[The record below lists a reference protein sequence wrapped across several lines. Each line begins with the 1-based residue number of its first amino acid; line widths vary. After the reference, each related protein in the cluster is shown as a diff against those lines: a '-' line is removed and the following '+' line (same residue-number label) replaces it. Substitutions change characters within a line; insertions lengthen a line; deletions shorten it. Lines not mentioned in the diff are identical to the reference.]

1 VNRLL
6 VQRVTRT
13 NPDCP
18 SLGRGVQESDS
29 GPALRDSE
37 GPQGAHLAHRGPAP
51 SHRGAGL
58 AACTCMAA
66 SLALI
71 GISAT
76 VFVSTNIDDIFLL
89 AAFFADPHLR
99 ARAIVA
105 GQFLGIGVLVL
116 GSALASVATLA
127 IPEGYT
133 ALLGVV
139 PLILGVRKLS
149 ALRGASGESASE
161 EGQAKASEQRME
173 RRTHSQ
179 VLAVAGV
186 TIANGG
192 DNLGVYIPLF
202 ASEPRAIPWHVVVFA
217 VMTALWCLAGHALVK
232 NRLLGD
238 PIRRYGHLVLPFVL
252 IGLGLYILAGA
263 RVLLM

>member
-1 VNRLL
+1 
-6 VQRVTRT
+6 
-13 NPDCP
+13 
-18 SLGRGVQESDS
+18 
-29 GPALRDSE
+29 
-37 GPQGAHLAHRGPAP
+37 
-51 SHRGAGL
+51 
-58 AACTCMAA
+58 MAA
-66 SLALI
+66 SLALL

-116 GSALASVATLA
+116 GSTLASVAALA

-139 PLILGVRKLS
+139 PLLLGVSKLR
-149 ALRGASGESASE
+149 ALIRARGAGAPE
-161 EGQAKASEQRME
+161 EEQAKAAEQQVE
-173 RRTHSQ
+173 RRLHSQ

-186 TIANGG
+186 TVANGG

-202 ASEPRAIPWHVVVFA
+202 ASEPQAIPGHVGVFA

-238 PIRRYGHLVLPFVL
+238 HIRRYGHLALPFVL

-263 RVLLM
+263 RVLLE

>member
-1 VNRLL
+1 M
-6 VQRVTRT
+6 T
-13 NPDCP
+13 
-18 SLGRGVQESDS
+18 
-29 GPALRDSE
+29 
-37 GPQGAHLAHRGPAP
+37 
-51 SHRGAGL
+51 
-58 AACTCMAA
+58 A
-66 SLALI
+66 SLTLL

-116 GSALASVATLA
+116 VSILAAVAALA

-139 PLILGVRKLS
+139 PLILGVLKLS
-149 ALRGASGESASE
+149 TLLRTRGTSAPE
-161 EGQAKASEQRME
+161 EGQAQVSEQNLE

-202 ASEPRAIPWHVVVFA
+202 ASEPKAIPGHVVVFA

-238 PIRRYGHLVLPFVL
+238 PIKRYGHLVLPFVL

-263 RVLLM
+263 RVLLA

>member
-1 VNRLL
+1 
-6 VQRVTRT
+6 
-13 NPDCP
+13 
-18 SLGRGVQESDS
+18 
-29 GPALRDSE
+29 
-37 GPQGAHLAHRGPAP
+37 
-51 SHRGAGL
+51 
-58 AACTCMAA
+58 MAVP
-66 SLALI
+66 LTLI

-89 AAFFADPHLR
+89 AAFFADPHLK

-116 GSALASVATLA
+116 GSVLASVAALA
-127 IPEGYT
+127 IPEGYI

-149 ALRGASGESASE
+149 ALMRSGGASATE
-161 EGQAKASEQRME
+161 EGQVKAAEQHLE

-186 TIANGG
+186 TVANGG

-202 ASEPRAIPWHVVVFA
+202 ASEPQAIPGHVVVFA

-232 NRLLGD
+232 NHLLGD

-263 RVLLM
+263 RVFLA

>member
-1 VNRLL
+1 MV
-6 VQRVTRT
+6 
-13 NPDCP
+13 
-18 SLGRGVQESDS
+18 
-29 GPALRDSE
+29 
-37 GPQGAHLAHRGPAP
+37 
-51 SHRGAGL
+51 
-58 AACTCMAA
+58 A
-66 SLALI
+66 SLTLI
-71 GISAT
+71 GISTT

-99 ARAIVA
+99 TRAIIA

-116 GSALASVATLA
+116 GSVLASVAALA

-139 PLILGVRKLS
+139 PLILGVRKLGE
-149 ALRGASGESASE
+149 LIRTRGASTTE
-161 EGQAKASEQRME
+161 EGQGEAAEQKME

-186 TIANGG
+186 TVANGG

-202 ASEPRAIPWHVVVFA
+202 ASDPRAIPVHVMIFA
-217 VMTALWCLAGHALVK
+217 VMTALWCFAGHLLVK
-232 NRLLGD
+232 NRLLGEH
-238 PIRRYGHLVLPFVL
+238 IKNYGHLVLPFVL

-263 RVLLM
+263 RVLLGVAS

>member
-1 VNRLL
+1 
-6 VQRVTRT
+6 
-13 NPDCP
+13 
-18 SLGRGVQESDS
+18 
-29 GPALRDSE
+29 
-37 GPQGAHLAHRGPAP
+37 
-51 SHRGAGL
+51 
-58 AACTCMAA
+58 MAA
-66 SLALI
+66 SLTLI
-71 GISAT
+71 GISTT

-99 ARAIVA
+99 PRAVVA

-116 GSALASVATLA
+116 GSILASVAALA

-139 PLILGVRKLS
+139 PLILGVRKLRELIR
-149 ALRGASGESASE
+149 ARGTSE
-161 EGQAKASEQRME
+161 TEEERAEAAEQKME

-186 TIANGG
+186 TVANGG

-202 ASEPRAIPWHVVVFA
+202 ASDPRAIPGHVVVFA
-217 VMTALWCLAGHALVK
+217 IMTALWCLAGHSLVK
-232 NRLLGD
+232 NRLLGEH
-238 PIRRYGHLVLPFVL
+238 IRRYGHLVLPFVL

-263 RVLLM
+263 RVLLG

>member
-1 VNRLL
+1 
-6 VQRVTRT
+6 
-13 NPDCP
+13 
-18 SLGRGVQESDS
+18 
-29 GPALRDSE
+29 
-37 GPQGAHLAHRGPAP
+37 
-51 SHRGAGL
+51 
-58 AACTCMAA
+58 MAA
-66 SLALI
+66 SLTLI
-71 GISAT
+71 GISTT

-116 GSALASVATLA
+116 GSVLASVAALA

-133 ALLGVV
+133 ALLGVM
-139 PLILGVRKLS
+139 PLILGVRKLRELMRAREAS
-149 ALRGASGESASE
+149 APE
-161 EGQAKASEQRME
+161 EAQAEAAEQRME

-186 TIANGG
+186 TVANGG

-202 ASEPRAIPWHVVVFA
+202 ASEPRAIPVHVGVFA
-217 VMTALWCLAGHALVK
+217 VMTALWCLAGHSLVK
-232 NRLLGD
+232 NRLLGEH
-238 PIRRYGHLVLPFVL
+238 IRRYGHVVLPFVL

-263 RVLLM
+263 RVLLTWEWAPLRWTEE

>member
-1 VNRLL
+1 
-6 VQRVTRT
+6 
-13 NPDCP
+13 
-18 SLGRGVQESDS
+18 
-29 GPALRDSE
+29 
-37 GPQGAHLAHRGPAP
+37 
-51 SHRGAGL
+51 
-58 AACTCMAA
+58 MAA
-66 SLALI
+66 SLSLL

-116 GSALASVATLA
+116 GSTLASVATLA

-139 PLILGVRKLS
+139 PLILGVSKLR
-149 ALRGASGESASE
+149 ALIRARGAGAPE
-161 EGQAKASEQRME
+161 EEQAKTAEQQVE
-173 RRTHSQ
+173 RRLHSQ

-186 TIANGG
+186 TVANGG

-202 ASEPRAIPWHVVVFA
+202 ASEPQAIPGHVGVFA

-238 PIRRYGHLVLPFVL
+238 HIRRYGHLALPFVL

-263 RVLLM
+263 RELLD